1 MPVFGAAASPRSETV
16 TGSAEC
22 YFVCTMS
29 KIAAFNRFVQ
39 QGERHSDALLES
51 FRFAA
56 AHDDLIAVCTIREE
70 AGEAI

>member
-1 MPVFGAAASPRSETV
+1 MARFNKL
-16 TGSAEC
+16 AEP
-22 YFVCTMS
+22 
-29 KIAAFNRFVQ
+29 
-39 QGERHSDALLES
+39 GERHSDALLEP